1 MAVSLD
7 DAAVDACSE
16 TKIIRVDDQ
25 PPHRDSLAGL
35 GFGLRLSGF
44 GETDS
49 PFRHRTSR
57 RRSPKAEANT
67 ANKLCVDQFPLLA
80 DRDRTSITAG
90 MIAKKIKGKGTIGI
104 DFGTTNSS
112 IACADHSGEVQL
124 AKFPYLGGLTDA
136 YRSLLYL
143 QKQKEG
149 GVNTLKSWTG
159 PEAIEQYLSADV
171 KGRLIQSL
179 KSFLSSRNLHSTEV
193 FGRRHT
199 LEDLIARILRDLREM
214 AENQFGINIRSAVA
228 GRPVH
233 FVGADNPEDDIY
245 AEGRLRS
252 AFIAAG
258 YESVEFEMEPIA
270 AAYYYQSTL
279 DHDELILIGD
289 FGGGTSDFSLVH
301 VGPSARRDSV
311 RLDRASGSIVGNA
324 GVGVAGDAFDAKII
338 KHLVSPALG
347 AGSELRSLGK
357 ILTVPNWVYIKLE
370 RWHHL
375 SLLRGKDVLEMLK
388 GVHAQSLEPE
398 KIRALIHFIKED
410 LGFHL
415 HRAVQKVK
423 SDLSNAPV
431 ATFQF
436 SDGFVDLAAVVER
449 ATFEEWISEE
459 VGQIAACVDSLL
471 TSSGVMPGDV
481 DKVFLTGGSSFVP
494 AVRKIFET
502 RFGKKRI
509 RGGNE
514 FTSVARGLAL
524 KAMGL
529 PSGG

>member
-1 MAVSLD
+1 MYSAS
-7 DAAVDACSE
+7 
-16 TKIIRVDDQ
+16 Q
-25 PPHRDSLAGL
+25 
-35 GFGLRLSGF
+35 
-44 GETDS
+44 
-49 PFRHRTSR
+49 TS
-57 RRSPKAEANT
+57 
-67 ANKLCVDQFPLLA
+67 
-80 DRDRTSITAG
+80 
-90 MIAKKIKGKGTIGI
+90 KGNIGI

-112 IACADHSGEVQL
+112 IAYANGSGEVQL

-143 QKQKEG
+143 QRQKEG
-149 GVNTLKSWTG
+149 GVNILKSWTG
-159 PEAIEQYLSADV
+159 PEAIEEYLSADM

-193 FGRRHT
+193 FGRRLT
-199 LEDLIARILRDLREM
+199 LEDLIARILRDLREK
-214 AENQFGINIRSAVA
+214 AEHQFGIKIRSAVV

-233 FVGADNPEDDIY
+233 FVGAENQEDDTY

-252 AFIAAG
+252 AFDSAG

-270 AAYYYQSTL
+270 AAHYYESTL

-301 VGPSARRDSV
+301 VGPTVRRDRV
-311 RLDRASGSIVGNA
+311 SGSIIGNA

-338 KHLVSPALG
+338 RHLVSPALG
-347 AGSELRSLGK
+347 AGSQLRSLGK

-375 SLLRGKDVLEMLK
+375 SLLRARDVLEMLR
-388 GVHAQSLEPE
+388 GVHAQSLEPA
-398 KIRALIHFIKED
+398 KIGALIHFIKED

-423 SDLSNAPV
+423 SDLSKAPR

-436 SDGFVDLAAVVER
+436 SDGFVDLAATVER
-449 ATFEEWISEE
+449 ASFEEWISEE
-459 VGQIAACVDSLL
+459 LGQIERCVDSLL
-471 TSSGVMPGDV
+471 TSSGVQPTGV
-481 DKVFLTGGSSFVP
+481 DMVFLTGGSSFVP
-494 AVRKIFET
+494 AVRRIFET
-502 RFGKKRI
+502 RFGEKRI

-524 KAMGL
+524 KAMD
-529 PSGG
+529 SR

>member
-1 MAVSLD
+1 MYSPVS
-7 DAAVDACSE
+7 
-16 TKIIRVDDQ
+16 Q
-25 PPHRDSLAGL
+25 
-35 GFGLRLSGF
+35 
-44 GETDS
+44 
-49 PFRHRTSR
+49 TSNG
-57 RRSPKAEANT
+57 S
-67 ANKLCVDQFPLLA
+67 
-80 DRDRTSITAG
+80 
-90 MIAKKIKGKGTIGI
+90 IGI

-112 IACADHSGEVQL
+112 IACADRSGEVQL

-143 QKQKEG
+143 QQAKER

-159 PEAIEQYLSADV
+159 PEAIEQYLSADT

-179 KSFLSSRNLHSTEV
+179 KSFLSSRNLHSTEI

-199 LEDLIARILRDLREM
+199 IEDLIARILRDLREK
-214 AENQFGINIRSAVA
+214 AEHQFGTRITSAVV

-233 FVGADNPEDDIY
+233 FVGAENAEDDAY
-245 AEGRLRS
+245 AESRLRS
-252 AFIAAG
+252 AFESAG
-258 YESVEFEMEPIA
+258 FESIDFEMEPIA
-270 AAYYYQSTL
+270 AAHYYESTL

-301 VGPSARRDSV
+301 VGPSNRRK
-311 RLDRASGSIVGNA
+311 DRVSNSIVGNA
-324 GVGVAGDAFDAKII
+324 GVGIAGDAFDAKII
-338 KHLVSPALG
+338 RHLVSPALG
-347 AGSELRSLGK
+347 ADSQMRSLGK
-357 ILTVPNWVYIKLE
+357 ILTVPGWVYIKLE

-375 SLLRGKDVLEMLK
+375 SLLRARDVLQMLS

-398 KIRALIHFIKED
+398 KIAALIHFIKED

-423 SDLSNAPV
+423 NDLSMAPV
-431 ATFQF
+431 ATFAF
-436 SDGFVDLAAVVER
+436 SDGFVDLAATVKR
-449 ATFEEWISEE
+449 TSFEEWISDELL
-459 VGQIAACVDSLL
+459 QIARCVDSLL
-471 TSSGVMPGDV
+471 ASSDVLPKDV
-481 DKVFLTGGSSFVP
+481 DMIFLTGGSSFVP

-524 KAMGL
+524 KARNLHQMQSI
-529 PSGG
+529 P